1 MKLIT
6 LNIWGGKVFE
16 PLMSFFKKH
25 AEDTDIFCLQEVFN
39 NPPHIKSQV
48 QTKIAKEDI
57 YKDIAGMLKDF
68 DGYFAPTQDGEV

>member
-16 PLMSFFKKH
+16 PLMEFFRKH

-39 NPPHIKSQV
+39 NPPQIKSKV
-48 QTKIAKEDI
+48 QTKVAKKI
-57 YKDIAGMLKDF
+57 FIKTLRKYLKL
-68 DGYFAPTQDGEV
+68 